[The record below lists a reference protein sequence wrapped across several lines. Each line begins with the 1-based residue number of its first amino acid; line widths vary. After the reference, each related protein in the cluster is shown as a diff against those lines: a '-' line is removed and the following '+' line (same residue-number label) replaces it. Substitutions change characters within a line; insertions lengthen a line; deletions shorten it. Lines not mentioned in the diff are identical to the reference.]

1 MQSMDCFYLANL
13 IGKSR
18 QFFSLEKKTAIID
31 EVTDGIYCVNYFI
44 SNKFQLTVAYWNFIA
59 QELNSSITEDL

>member
-18 QFFSLEKKTAIID
+18 QFFFSRENRNKQKKKFAIID

-44 SNKFQLTVAYWNFIA
+44 SNKFF
-59 QELNSSITEDL
+59 S